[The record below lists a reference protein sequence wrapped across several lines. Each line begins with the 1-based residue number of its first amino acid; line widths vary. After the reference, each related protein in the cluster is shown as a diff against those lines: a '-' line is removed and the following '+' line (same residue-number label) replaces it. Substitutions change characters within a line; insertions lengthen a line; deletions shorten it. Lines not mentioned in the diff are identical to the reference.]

1 MSEDNRENKT
11 ENNGNIQQNQNNLS
25 MNQIQ
30 NNGFIPQYNPNLN
43 LCTSQLVPNPL
54 MNLQASGMIYSMN
67 PMPNM
72 SQYIPFQNNNLNNSS
87 YINYQKIYAQM
98 ETEYNT
104 KIANTKKIRE
114 ELNKR
119 KKKKNR

>member
-43 LCTSQLVPNPL
+43 LYTSQLVPNPL
-54 MNLQASGMIYSMN
+54 MNLQASGM
-67 PMPNM
+67 
-72 SQYIPFQNNNLNNSS
+72 L
-87 YINYQKIYAQM
+87 
-98 ETEYNT
+98 
-104 KIANTKKIRE
+104 
-114 ELNKR
+114 
-119 KKKKNR
+119 